1 VSDTVKEAQRECDE
15 SVTSRVGA
23 ALLRRAAAT
32 VGAMGYPLRPNVPG
46 AYLHVG
52 ARGTNKE
59 PIFFDDTDRRT
70 FLALLER
77 TTARQQWV
85 ILAYCLMTT
94 HYHFVLR
101 TLEAGLS
108 AAMQLINGHYARS
121 FNRRHE
127 RWGHLFGERFGS
139 TFVQT
144 QEHLLTCLR
153 YVYLNPLDEP
163 TCRHPADWPWSSYAN
178 AIAGRPDPLADT
190 HELLRLVGGA
200 TQLRSFVEQELF
212 TSSEDVGFT
221 SSEEASAA

>member
-1 VSDTVKEAQRECDE
+1 MSATGFRLV
-15 SVTSRVGA
+15 VGG
-23 ALLRRAAAT
+23 RT
-32 VGAMGYPLRPNVPG
+32 VGPMATLPRFD
-46 AYLHVG
+46 
-52 ARGTNKE
+52 ARGAVHHAWTRGVG
-59 PIFFDDTDRRT
+59 PAAIFLDAEDRLTFLSISART
-70 FLALLER
+70 FARLE
-77 TTARQQWV
+77 V
-85 ILAYCLMTT
+85 ECLAYCLMTT